1 MLAVQSLTNIMQSE
15 DNFPVTSCYCTGNPE
30 AREISHRGKPH
41 VHCPCA
47 KCNVVFIGLSP
58 ARSDIPIIYHKN
70 QLGVVLV
77 NDWFI
82 SQ

>member
-1 MLAVQSLTNIMQSE
+1 MMGKLIVMMVYHSNNPSLLLW
-15 DNFPVTSCYCTGNPE
+15 F
-30 AREISHRGKPH
+30 
-41 VHCPCA
+41 
-47 KCNVVFIGLSP
+47 FIGLSP